1 MFTTSNLSTK
11 VVAAASVLLFSWGC
25 LAQEAGGA
33 ASPAGQTS
41 AAQTSPNPTDST
53 SPQQQQPDRKQI
65 IVPAGTTISLVV
77 ARALRI
83 KSAREGDAV
92 YLQTAFPVTAGNQ
105 MVIPT
110 GTYLQGVIDKVTRRD
125 KTRYVL
131 EFRMHSASLIY
142 NNGYTVAIPGI
153 QDVMPT
159 VARATPLNPQAPGNV
174 PVMAATGTPAT
185 PQLPPLP
192 GFGDGPRNAMIGM
205 GVAAGVAVVV
215 VAVAATHGP
224 GPLMHQGTPME
235 FVLQY
240 PLVLDADQVASAIR
254 QFSAQIQGQP
264 PTVPVQRP
272 PYHRRQQRDSN
283 GWCVSPGDPGTPDT
297 VIPGTPPHDGFPG
310 TPETRIPG
318 RPATPD
324 QHYPCPE

>member
-1 MFTTSNLSTK
+1 M
-11 VVAAASVLLFSWGC
+11 LFSWGC
-25 LAQEAGGA
+25 LAQDAVSGA
-33 ASPAGQTS
+33 ASSPASQTN
-41 AAQTSPNPTDST
+41 AAQTDSA
-53 SPQQQQPDRKQI
+53 SPQQPQADRKQI

-110 GTYLQGVIDKVTRRD
+110 GTYVQGVIDKITRRD

-159 VARATPLNPQAPGNV
+159 VARATPPSNPKAPGNV

-192 GFGDGPRNAMIGM
+192 GFGDGPRNAMIGI
-205 GVAAGVAVVV
+205 GVAAAVGVVL
-215 VAVAATHGP
+215 AVALGAGGP

-254 QFSAQIQGQP
+254 QFSAQIQGRAPQVPLQLP
-264 PTVPVQRP
+264 PSS
-272 PYHRRQQRDSN
+272 RRRARTSD
-283 GWCVSPGDPGTPDT
+283 GWCTTPGDPGTPDT

-324 QHYPCPE
+324 RMYPCPE